1 MLAVLCVCGFS
12 NPLSA
17 FIVSPLLVDLSVEFH
32 VGIAQAGQ
40 LITLVAIPA
49 GVGALVIGPL
59 SDLYGRRTLLLSGAA
74 VLGMAAAGCALASSY
89 EWMVAARVLTGL
101 GLAALAPSVF
111 AATGDLFPY
120 AERGRALAYL
130 TAAHTVSAIAGIPF
144 ATLAAAQWGWRSAFA
159 LLSCVMVGVVLIL
172 LRLYPRSE
180 VARPA
185 GAHTAFAQGY
195 TAVWRSRNAR
205 ALLVSSFAMSIGWMT
220 YQTYLGA
227 FFITRYGIGTG
238 DLAPILAAAGVGLLA
253 GSLVGGRLGDHIGHK
268 SITVWSVAAG
278 GGLIFLELAT
288 TTTVELAALI
298 NVALSFPMGM
308 RVTSANTLLSEA
320 APSARGTINAL
331 NGSFFSAGMVIGVA
345 AGGLFIESAGYAAVG
360 VAAAVGQ
367 LASALILAVFFEER
381 PQRADANSPV
391 GRLAPF

>member
-1 MLAVLCVCGFS
+1 
-12 NPLSA
+12 
-17 FIVSPLLVDLSVEFH
+17 
-32 VGIAQAGQ
+32 
-40 LITLVAIPA
+40 
-49 GVGALVIGPL
+49 
-59 SDLYGRRTLLLSGAA
+59 
-74 VLGMAAAGCALASSY
+74 
-89 EWMVAARVLTGL
+89 
-101 GLAALAPSVF
+101 
-111 AATGDLFPY
+111 
-120 AERGRALAYL
+120 
-130 TAAHTVSAIAGIPF
+130 
-144 ATLAAAQWGWRSAFA
+144 
-159 LLSCVMVGVVLIL
+159 
-172 LRLYPRSE
+172 
-180 VARPA
+180 
-185 GAHTAFAQGY
+185 
-195 TAVWRSRNAR
+195 
-205 ALLVSSFAMSIGWMT
+205 MT